1 MSNIN
6 RPTQTAQASFF
17 GNTANPAP
25 QHEIIGT
32 EDLAVVKLASLVGI
46 AAQSLLRIC
55 AMGELDFVAWREL
68 LNQRLTVLGH
78 SVSEEEIEWLE
89 EHLPYEPTLKACIR
103 AARQNLNDRLRSE
116 PALPAR
122 ATISLF
128 MHGGIEEDVV
138 TFRADELGTPTAAI
152 ILQEPLHFLCH
163 RGAIYQFDECQV
175 EAQLSV
181 DLLPGGLGTPSLE
194 RERFVLQSESD
205 FSCINGIVSLRYPSL
220 NKVFPGIFS
229 RLHLIQGKQNT
240 GRSIYYHTAWKTRD
254 SKGLTE
260 YRSLWSI
267 RDLVRQRKWQCPNSV
282 AL

>member
-1 MSNIN
+1 MPKAPSPERPEILTHSNLALA
-6 RPTQTAQASFF
+6 PTLRVRSDGFPQEEIPCRTSIGPRRLRKHRFLATQP
-17 GNTANPAP
+17 T

-181 DLLPGGLGTPSLE
+181 DLLPAGLGTPSLE

-205 FSCINGIVSLRYPSL
+205 FSCINGIVSLRYPS
-220 NKVFPGIFS
+220 
-229 RLHLIQGKQNT
+229 
-240 GRSIYYHTAWKTRD
+240 
-254 SKGLTE
+254 
-260 YRSLWSI
+260 
-267 RDLVRQRKWQCPNSV
+267 
-282 AL
+282 